1 MSTFC
6 NEFSIYDN
14 FDLKKSTYNEGVA
27 VRRFFI
33 LRTLIY
39 GGRLIDPANRV
50 DAYLSLLIENGRVA
64 YITES
69 MPEADERIDAAG
81 KIVCPGFIDIHM
93 HEDPVE
99 NGRIYAD
106 ADRAIF
112 SCMLRMGV
120 TTAIGGNCGD
130 NCCDPADYLD
140 IVDRNGAAVNVGMLA
155 GHTYFR
161 RCAGV
166 ADRYLPATC
175 MQRMKIRE
183 GIERALAR
191 GCLGVSY
198 GLRYSPGTDHEEIL
212 AAARPCCESNKMIA
226 AHIRSDAQEV
236 FAAGREILDAGME
249 LGIPVQLSHIGSM
262 AGFGQMESFLRMVD
276 LYRMNGLDV
285 SCDCYPYEAFST
297 SIGSA
302 TYDDGWMERYGCSY
316 DAVELCEGKYKG
328 QRCTESVFNEV
339 RRAHPECLTVCYVMR
354 EADVDRAFFHPN
366 VMLASD
372 GILSHGQG
380 HPRAAGAFP
389 RFLAQFVRRGKI
401 GIYDAISKMT
411 AMPADLLG
419 LLSKGRLSIGS
430 DADIVI
436 FSPEHITDC
445 ADFQHPVRVPKGIDR
460 VLIGGVTAAE
470 QGRIVK
476 SDLGRSL
483 RK

>member
-1 MSTFC
+1 MV
-6 NEFSIYDN
+6 
-14 FDLKKSTYNEGVA
+14 TYTN
-27 VRRFFI
+27 RRCCA
-33 LRTLIY
+33 LQTLIY
-39 GGRLIDPANRV
+39 GGHLIDPASGV
-50 DAYLSLLIENGRVA
+50 DAYLNILIENGHVA
-64 YITES
+64 YVTED

-93 HEDPVE
+93 HEDPVG
-99 NGRIYAD
+99 NDRIYAD
-106 ADRAIF
+106 PESAIF
-112 SCMLRMGV
+112 NCMLRMGV

-140 IVDRNGAAVNVGMLA
+140 IVDQTGAAVNVGMLA

-161 RCAGV
+161 RRAG
-166 ADRYLPATC
+166 AIDRYAPATYT
-175 MQRMKIRE
+175 QRELIRA
-183 GIERALAR
+183 GIARALAR

-198 GLRYSPGTDHEEIL
+198 GMRYSPGTDREEIL
-212 AAARPCCESNKMIA
+212 AAARPCCGSGKMIA

-236 FAAGREILDAGME
+236 FDAAREILDVGME

-262 AGFGQMESFLRMVD
+262 AGFGQMESFLRMTD
-276 LYRMNGLDV
+276 RYRMNGLDV
-285 SCDCYPYEAFST
+285 SCDCYPYDAFST
-297 SIGSA
+297 AIGSA

-328 QRCTESVFNEV
+328 QRCTEAIFNEV
-339 RRAHPECLTVCYVMR
+339 RSAQPDCLTVCYVMR
-354 EADVDRAFFHPN
+354 KDDVDRAFSHPN

-389 RFLAQFVRRGKI
+389 RFLSCFVRRGKLSL
-401 GIYDAISKMT
+401 YDAINRMA
-411 AMPADLLG
+411 AMPAARLG
-419 LLSKGRLSIGS
+419 LASKGRLNTGA

-436 FSPEHITDC
+436 LDPESVTDC
-445 ADFQHPVRVPKGIDR
+445 ADFRHPVSAPFGIDR

-470 QGRIVK
+470 EGRIVQN
-476 SDLGRSL
+476 DLGRSI